1 MKCNY
6 CGELSHRLLNCPNVQ
21 KAETTS
27 DGTFVAALG
36 AANWNAKAN
45 LNLEKKEAS
54 EPVNSENA
62 KENLSSNYSEDDSD
76 MKKSKRKKR
85 ALLRKKSSA
94 IFICYTLSFPVIS
107 NQNNK

>member
-6 CGELSHRLLNCPNVQ
+6 CGELGHRLLNCPNVQ
-21 KAETTS
+21 KAETSS

-54 EPVNSENA
+54 DPVNSENT
-62 KENLSSNYSEDDSD
+62 KECWML
-76 MKKSKRKKR
+76 KSKRKKR

>member
-6 CGELSHRLLNCPNVQ
+6 CGELGHRLLNCPNVQ

-45 LNLEKKEAS
+45 LNL
-54 EPVNSENA
+54 
-62 KENLSSNYSEDDSD
+62 
-76 MKKSKRKKR
+76 
-85 ALLRKKSSA
+85 
-94 IFICYTLSFPVIS
+94 
-107 NQNNK
+107 

>member
-6 CGELSHRLLNCPNVQ
+6 CGELGHRLLNCPNVQ

-27 DGTFVAALG
+27 DATFVAALG

-45 LNLEKKEAS
+45 LNLEKNEAS
-54 EPVNSENA
+54 VNSENA
-62 KENLSSNYSEDDSD
+62 NENLSSNYSEDDSD
-76 MKKSKRKKR
+76 MKLSKRRKR

-94 IFICYTLSFPVIS
+94 IFICYALSFPIIS
-107 NQNNK
+107 SQNNK

>member
-6 CGELSHRLLNCPNVQ
+6 CGELGHRLLHCPNVQ
-21 KAETTS
+21 KAETSS

-45 LNLEKKEAS
+45 LNLEKNEAS
-54 EPVNSENA
+54 VNSENA

-76 MKKSKRKKR
+76 MKLSKRRKR

-94 IFICYTLSFPVIS
+94 IFICYTLSFPLMP